1 MEADMKKLAILHTT
15 PVTIPVMKALIRER
29 MEQIE
34 IINLLDDSILPEIN
48 TAGRITEEVRNRIA
62 CMMRMAKTAGAE
74 AILSACSSIGGAV
87 EETGRTADIPVY
99 RIDEPMAEK
108 AIGYGRIG
116 VAATLASTI
125 EPTTELVRRKA
136 AQKGREPKVECLV
149 MKEAGA
155 LLNAGRED
163 EYNELVRKE
172 LERLAGSNDIVVLA
186 QASMARAI
194 DGLTEEER
202 KKYLT
207 SPVSGVEAVLSE
219 MWGWEK
225 QGKDKE

>member
-1 MEADMKKLAILHTT
+1 MKKLAILHTT
-15 PVTIPVMKALIRER
+15 PVTIPVMKALVQER

-48 TAGRITEEVRNRIA
+48 AAGRITEGVGNRIA
-62 CMMRMAKTAGAE
+62 CMLRMAKMTGAE
-74 AILSACSSIGGAV
+74 AILCACSSIGGVV
-87 EETGRTADIPVY
+87 EEAGQTADLPVY

-108 AIGYGRIG
+108 AVGYGRIG
-116 VAATLASTI
+116 VAATLESTI
-125 EPTTELVRRKA
+125 GPTAELIRRKA
-136 AQKGREPKVECLV
+136 AQKGREPAVESLV
-149 MKEAGA
+149 IKEAGI
-155 LLNAGRED
+155 LLNTGKEA

-172 LERLAGSNDIVVLA
+172 LERLAGNNDIVVLA

-194 DGLTEEER
+194 DGLADEER

-219 MWGWEK
+219 AWGWKK
-225 QGKDKE
+225 QGREEQ

>member
-1 MEADMKKLAILHTT
+1 MEDEVKKLAILHTT
-15 PVTIPVMKALIRER
+15 PVTIPVMKALIRDR

-34 IINLLDDSILPEIN
+34 IINLLDDSILPELN
-48 TAGRITEEVRNRIA
+48 AAGRITEEVRNRIA
-62 CMMRMAKTAGAE
+62 CMMRMAKMAE
-74 AILSACSSIGGAV
+74 AKAILCACSSVGGVV
-87 EETGRTADIPVY
+87 EEIGRTADLPVY
-99 RIDEPMAEK
+99 RIDEPMAEE

-136 AQKGREPKVECLV
+136 AQKGREPMVECLV
-149 MKEAGA
+149 IKEAGA
-155 LLNAGRED
+155 LLNAGKEA

-172 LERLAGSNDIVVLA
+172 LERLAGSNDVVVLA

-194 DGLTEEER
+194 DGFEEKER

-219 MWGWEK
+219 MWGWER